1 MEPVHSLARVSLET
15 EDLLHLMPDR
25 EHEEDRQR
33 QKDGERE
40 DEAQSRVRLLALA
53 AQLRVSARAVVVVSP
68 VDRFRVD
75 GRLVGNHDAAGGL
88 SHAGSLVP
96 LRLASTILFHRS
108 V

>member
-1 MEPVHSLARVSLET
+1 MEPVHSFARDSLET

-25 EHEEDRQR
+25 EHEENRQR
-33 QKDGERE
+33 QEDGERD

-53 AQLRVSARAVVVVSP
+53 TQLRVSARAVIVVGP
-68 VDRFRVD
+68 VDRLRVD
-75 GRLVGNHDAAGGL
+75 GRLLGNLDAAGGL

-96 LRLASTILFHRS
+96 LRVASTILFHRS